1 MNISPACLSFT
12 TVDSFVFNHLSP
24 LFLATLIST
33 EFNFNNPPKSSS
45 VPVARAFDE
54 SIRVKEAARAEAIA
68 AAEAVTA
75 DGFEEITNTIN
86 LTVPHIKNGF
96 HFTTL
101 NFGRKKSLLEI
112 FSSFWPVDFVVKVLV
127 ARTRGKAA
135 EKYFF
140 KRNGSGNG
148 LIMKYNYK
156 DIMQFLSIFIYI
168 LGENNAP
175 KKSNGPNGKALRK
188 AIIDAQQCL
197 IATLDPEDR
206 SKVIGVDRLERL
218 FAHFYIGEEFQD
230 EFNQILLDYIEVYGE
245 QYSGDEKAD
254 KFLGNSPLVRLTPNK
269 PSKITIWHY
278 QACCIL
284 KDGSPYCTYL
294 KTHRTKDGLPMKIDV
309 PTCD

>member
-1 MNISPACLSFT
+1 MKVSSYFNNSKNKRKQESDIDSRPAKKQDIGKENVLPVVHKLHTHALVAVPALAPRSVGRPKKLSVLCDDLGFKKEKGTVGRPYKSDDNGVIKGLNISPACLSFT

-54 SIRVKEAARAEAIA
+54 SVRVEEAARAEAIA

-168 LGENNAP
+168 FISFSFCSSDAMRIDP
-175 KKSNGPNGKALRK
+175 KWWTKK
-188 AIIDAQQCL
+188 
-197 IATLDPEDR
+197 
-206 SKVIGVDRLERL
+206 
-218 FAHFYIGEEFQD
+218 
-230 EFNQILLDYIEVYGE
+230 
-245 QYSGDEKAD
+245 
-254 KFLGNSPLVRLTPNK
+254 RLT
-269 PSKITIWHY
+269 S
-278 QACCIL
+278 
-284 KDGSPYCTYL
+284 
-294 KTHRTKDGLPMKIDV
+294 RRR
-309 PTCD
+309 